1 MSIARYTRAGSPN
14 RLAALLEH
22 LTPYGPCSGR
32 ALSSSAPTQ
41 GVQGAQHV
49 ALNTLA
55 DNEGATHQRR
65 RVGRGIGSSKGKT
78 AGRGHKGQKARSGG
92 GPKLGFEGGQTP
104 MRLRIPKRGFHNPF
118 SREYQPL
125 NLARLQEWITS
136 GRLDASKVITMKDL
150 RDASVVRRNIRD
162 GVKLLAKGEDEFALD
177 NVKLEVSQVS
187 KAAKEALERRGGN
200 VTTVYYNKL
209 ALRALTKP
217 EWFAKKG
224 REVPR
229 SARPPP
235 KLRAKFDQVG
245 TYPMTQ

>member
-22 LTPYGPCSGR
+22 LNPYGPCSGR

-104 MRLRIPKRGFHNPF
+104 MRLRIPKRASIIRFRASI
-118 SREYQPL
+118 SR
-125 NLARLQEWITS
+125 
-136 GRLDASKVITMKDL
+136 
-150 RDASVVRRNIRD
+150 
-162 GVKLLAKGEDEFALD
+162 
-177 NVKLEVSQVS
+177 
-187 KAAKEALERRGGN
+187 
-200 VTTVYYNKL
+200 
-209 ALRALTKP
+209 
-217 EWFAKKG
+217 
-224 REVPR
+224 
-229 SARPPP
+229 
-235 KLRAKFDQVG
+235 
-245 TYPMTQ
+245 